1 MTTNIKDYSTT
12 QASNISLNGIDVNE
26 GMLPSN
32 LNNALRALMKNTR
45 DWAND
50 SQWFEYGDGSGAYTS
65 AWVSTTQFTIAS
77 GVDISAIYHVGR
89 RLKVLKADNSLVYG
103 SIAATSN
110 NGTLQTVTATFD
122 SGNLG
127 SSSNALRIYI
137 GGLSKT
143 NSSIPA
149 EIIVTTNIA
158 DNAVTTAKI
167 LDNNVTVAK
176 MADNSVDSDQYVNGS
191 IDTIHIADAQITT
204 AKITD
209 ANVTTAKITDANVTT
224 AKVANDAI
232 TLAKMA
238 SGTDGN
244 IISYDAS
251 GNPVAIATG
260 SDGQVL
266 TSTGAGSAP
275 AFEDAGGGE
284 WTKLSHV
291 TASNDATVVF
301 NSSLITSTYQDYK
314 IVYSNIHAASDRQ
327 NFELR
332 ASIDNGTN
340 ITNFDY
346 MNRLYKQDE
355 NVSSRGDTDNA
366 VFRLHGN
373 ETSGNAAGE
382 SLSGFIEIFDP
393 SATDTRKHILGRT
406 VFNLGDSGVVHFHS
420 LLGGS
425 TRVTNAVNYLRF
437 NWASGNIASGEF
449 TLYGRK
455 I

>member
-1 MTTNIKDYSTT
+1 MS
-12 QASNISLNGIDVNE
+12 
-26 GMLPSN
+26 
-32 LNNALRALMKNTR
+32 
-45 DWAND
+45 
-50 SQWFEYGDGSGAYTS
+50 
-65 AWVSTTQFTIAS
+65 
-77 GVDISAIYHVGR
+77 
-89 RLKVLKADNSLVYG
+89 
-103 SIAATSN
+103 
-110 NGTLQTVTATFD
+110 
-122 SGNLG
+122 
-127 SSSNALRIYI
+127 YI
-137 GGLSKT
+137 GRTPT
-143 NSSIPA
+143 NAALTASDLA
-149 EIIVTTNIA
+149 DGIVG
-158 DNAVTTAKI
+158 TAKI
-167 LDNNVTVAK
+167 AADAVTDAK
-176 MADNSVDSDQYVNGS
+176 IADDVVGTEHLTANEVDTAALGADAVTSAELADDAVDSEHYTDGS
-191 IDTIHIADAQITT
+191 IDTAHIAADQITN
-204 AKITD
+204 AKIAD
-209 ANVTTAKITDANVTT
+209 DQIDSEHYVDGSIDTAHIGDNQV
-224 AKVANDAI
+224 

-238 SGTDGN
+238 GGTDGN
-244 IISYDAS
+244 IISFDAS
-251 GNPVAIATG
+251 GDPVAIATG

-314 IVYSNIHAASDRQ
+314 VVYSNIHAASDRQ
-327 NFELR
+327 IFNLR
-332 ASIDNGTN
+332 VSVDNGTN
-340 ITNFDY
+340 ITNVDFVHRSFKPDG
-346 MNRLYKQDE
+346 
-355 NVSSRGDTDNA
+355 NVASLGESNEAD
-366 VFRLHGN
+366 FRLHGN